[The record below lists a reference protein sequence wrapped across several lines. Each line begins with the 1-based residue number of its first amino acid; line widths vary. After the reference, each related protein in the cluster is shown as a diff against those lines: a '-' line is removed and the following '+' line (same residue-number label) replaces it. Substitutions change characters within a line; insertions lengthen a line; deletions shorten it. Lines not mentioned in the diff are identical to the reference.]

1 MPIVSVIVPV
11 YKVENVL
18 HYCIDSILNQTYKNF
33 ELILVDD
40 GSPDDSG
47 KICDKYAKKDNRIK
61 VIHKE
66 NGGVSSARNCGID
79 AAKGK
84 YICFVD
90 SDDYVNK
97 NYLEILIRTKS
108 EHPEF
113 DNIWCYFQTVTDY
126 DSTVGNLIV
135 DDNKNIYSVKDIMTL
150 HEKWLD
156 AGPVCKLYDRKTILE
171 NGLTFDSNL
180 SLGED
185 LIFNFQYLDCTNGK
199 ILVIPKK
206 LYSYVQVSDCSL
218 SQKYYPNMFEIYKTI
233 NSAMHRFI
241 VKWNCSEEQV
251 KKYFNA
257 CFYKYE
263 VVLKNT
269 FSEKNKATKK
279 DKIRYNNS
287 IMKSKEFVQSLNNS
301 DCYINLAYK
310 FAYRT
315 KNCKL
320 VLLLDKM
327 LNKLN

>member
-1 MPIVSVIVPV
+1 MCVVSVIVPV

-287 IMKSKEFVQSLNNS
+287 IMKSKEFVQSLNNL
-301 DCYINLAYK
+301 DCYINPAYK